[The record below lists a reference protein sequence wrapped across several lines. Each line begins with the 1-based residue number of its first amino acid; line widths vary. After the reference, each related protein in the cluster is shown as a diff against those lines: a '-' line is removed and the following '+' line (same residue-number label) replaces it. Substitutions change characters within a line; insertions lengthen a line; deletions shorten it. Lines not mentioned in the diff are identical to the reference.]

1 VLQLDELVAVLLDR
15 LMAVL
20 SDKPSVRLSAK
31 LELGSCSI
39 PKGKSM
45 HIDVL

>member
-1 VLQLDELVAVLLDR
+1 MVVLLDR
-15 LMAVL
+15 LTAVL
-20 SDKPSVRLSAK
+20 SDKPSVGLSAK
-31 LELGSCSI
+31 LEPGSCNI